1 MLFRVLLSSWLVFFP
16 LVAAGTPSPFA
27 QSEVTGS
34 GTGFFINGEGWAV
47 TNAHVLEG
55 CQSATVPQIG
65 EAVDWI
71 IDKQNDLAVVRVAGG
86 AGKATVPLRRSSPR
100 LGEDIAAFGF
110 PLRGVL
116 SESIKVTTGNINSLV
131 GMENDTRYLQISAP
145 LQPGNSGGPVVDQS
159 GALVGVATAVLGA
172 KFANTTGITPQN
184 VNFAVRANVVELF
197 LQARNIR
204 YEGLDTVGPPLSTAD
219 LSDKVV
225 AAIVPIL
232 CHGDTSTQPKPMV
245 AAPAPTTPPVS
256 VAGRSFR
263 FFDNHDVIGFDYETL
278 RKVSLSICQ
287 SACEADQSCRAFTY
301 NKKERFCFLKN
312 DAKLVVRNDD
322 AYTTV
327 VEELSSGVVMSSFEI
342 ASGRDMAGGDYKRIR
357 KSSFIGC
364 YLACESDY
372 ECRAFAYV
380 RKQKD
385 CWLKNET
392 ASVSSKPGVDLGV
405 R

>member
-16 LVAAGTPSPFA
+16 LVTAGTSSPFA

-71 IDKQNDLAVVRVAGG
+71 IDKQNDLAVVRVVGG
-86 AGKATVPLRRSSPR
+86 AGKATVPLRRSAPR

-172 KFANTTGITPQN
+172 KFTNTTGITPQN

-197 LQARNIR
+197 LQARSIR
-204 YEGLDTVGPPLSTAD
+204 YEGLDTVGSPLSTAD

-232 CHGDTSTQPKPMV
+232 CHGGTSTDPKPIV
-245 AAPAPTTPPVS
+245 A
-256 VAGRSFR
+256 
-263 FFDNHDVIGFDYETL
+263 L
-278 RKVSLSICQ
+278 RPQ
-287 SACEADQSCRAFTY
+287 PRQ
-301 NKKERFCFLKN
+301 
-312 DAKLVVRNDD
+312 
-322 AYTTV
+322 
-327 VEELSSGVVMSSFEI
+327 
-342 ASGRDMAGGDYKRIR
+342 
-357 KSSFIGC
+357 
-364 YLACESDY
+364 
-372 ECRAFAYV
+372 
-380 RKQKD
+380 
-385 CWLKNET
+385 
-392 ASVSSKPGVDLGV
+392 
-405 R
+405 